1 MRSHDLMK
9 TEEANDAA
17 WEAGKGAVFGAAKW
31 GAVTAVLGAIGYAWS
46 PVYRRTTIQ
55 FKVFVQMSGMVVG
68 SMIEA
73 DSRLRE
79 YEQKVRMH
87 RRWLREKAK
96 WEQYEEEIRR
106 NPPK

>member
-1 MRSHDLMK
+1 MSSM
-9 TEEANDAA
+9 
-17 WEAGKGAVFGAAKW
+17 
-31 GAVTAVLGAIGYAWS
+31 VL
-46 PVYRRTTIQ
+46 
-55 FKVFVQMSGMVVG
+55 G

-96 WEQYEEEIRR
+96 WEQYEEEISR

>member
-1 MRSHDLMK
+1 MS
-9 TEEANDAA
+9 T
-17 WEAGKGAVFGAAKW
+17 
-31 GAVTAVLGAIGYAWS
+31 LGVRLIFPTPELTYM
-46 PVYRRTTIQ
+46 PRY
-55 FKVFVQMSGMVVG
+55 VQMSGMVLG

-87 RRWLREKAK
+87 RRRLREKAK
-96 WEQYEEEIRR
+96 WEQYEEEISR

>member
-1 MRSHDLMK
+1 MGRRDGRPRSHWVRLVARLS
-9 TEEANDAA
+9 TYNYP
-17 WEAGKGAVFGAAKW
+17 VQS
-31 GAVTAVLGAIGYAWS
+31 VSTLGVPPIFLPPELTYIS
-46 PVYRRTTIQ
+46 R
-55 FKVFVQMSGMVVG
+55 FVQMSGMVVG